1 MSSYLDILKQY
12 WGYEQFRPM
21 QEDIIRSIGSG
32 RDTLALL
39 PTGGG
44 KSICFQVPA
53 MTMGVEGVPKVE
65 GVGEGVSITG
75 VPDGLCLV
83 ITPLIALMKDQ
94 VQHLRQRGIRAAC
107 LYAGQTAQEVATTL
121 DNCQFGH
128 MKFLYVSPERL
139 ESERFRQRL
148 RFLPVCMI
156 AVDEAHC
163 ISQWGYD
170 FRPSY
175 LKIAEIRDMF
185 PAAPVLALTA
195 TATPEVVDDI
205 QEKLRFREKNVFRKS
220 FVRANLSYVVRYAED
235 KPAML
240 LKILNGVPGTSVVYV
255 RNRLKTREISDFLNA
270 AGITAD
276 FFHAGLINAEKD
288 LRLQRW
294 TNGECR
300 VMVATNA
307 FGMGIDK
314 ANVRTVIHMDLPDT
328 IEAYFQEAGRAGRDE
343 ERAYAVLLYNR
354 ADRTK
359 VEKRTRDNFPERQ
372 FLKRVY
378 EAASDYLEVAI
389 GFGAEQRFAFPL
401 EEFCQDKHLPLLPTY
416 SAIALL
422 AQAGYWDYSDEQET
436 PPRVQIRLSR
446 EQLYRENMRPEE
458 ENIINWLL
466 RRYTGIFTDPVVL
479 HDDELCAGLQLTP
492 QAARQLLINLALN
505 GVITYIPR
513 RKTPFLTYVRDRQ
526 PLERVTLT
534 EQQYEEKQRRYTE
547 KLMAMLEY
555 AEQTQFCRQQ
565 LLVGYFGETT
575 DCTCGECD
583 ICRTT
588 QKTNE

>member
-1 MSSYLDILKQY
+1 
-12 WGYEQFRPM
+12 M
-21 QEDIIRSIGSG
+21 QAEIIGSIGSG

-44 KSICFQVPA
+44 KSVCFQVPA
-53 MTMGVEGVPKVE
+53 LTMAFDKGNTTYSVEG
-65 GVGEGVSITG
+65 I
-75 VPDGLCLV
+75 PDGLCLV

-94 VQHLRQRGIRAAC
+94 VLHLQHRGVKAYS
-107 LYAGQTAQEVATTL
+107 LYAGQTAQEVATIM
-121 DNCQFGH
+121 DNCQYGH
-128 MKFLYVSPERL
+128 TKFLYVSPERL

-148 RFLPVCMI
+148 RFLPICMI

-175 LKIAEIRDMF
+175 LKIAEIRDFF
-185 PAAPVLALTA
+185 PEAPVLALTA

-205 QEKLRFREKNVFRKS
+205 QEKLCFREKNVFRKS
-220 FVRANLSYVVRYAED
+220 FVRQNLSYVVRYADD
-235 KPAML
+235 KPQML
-240 LKILNGVPGTSVVYV
+240 LRVLQGVPGTSVVYV
-255 RNRLKTREISDFLNA
+255 RNRQKTKEISDMLNA
-270 AGITAD
+270 QGIRSD

-288 LRLQRW
+288 ARLARW
-294 TNGECR
+294 MSGESR

-314 ANVRTVIHMDLPDT
+314 ADVRTVIHMDLPDT

-343 ERAYAVLLYNR
+343 ERAYAVLLFNKT
-354 ADRTK
+354 DRTK
-359 VEKRTRDNFPERQ
+359 VEKRLRDNFPERD

-378 EAASDYLEVAI
+378 EAVGDYFEVAI
-389 GFGAEQRFAFPL
+389 GFGAEHRFAFPL
-401 EEFCQDKHLPLLPTY
+401 DDFCREKHLPLLPTY
-416 SAIALL
+416 SALTLL

-446 EQLYRENMRPEE
+446 EQLYRERMTADE
-458 ENIINWLL
+458 ENLVNWLL

-479 HDDELCAGLQLTP
+479 HDDELCKALQLHP
-492 QAARQLLINLALN
+492 HEARQLLITLAQN

-513 RKTPFLTYVRDRQ
+513 RKTPFLTYLIDRQ
-526 PLERVTLT
+526 PLERVSLS
-534 EQQYEEKQRRYTE
+534 EQQYEDKQKRYQE

-555 AEQTQFCRQQ
+555 AEQDLFCRQQ

-575 DCTCGECD
+575 ECACGGCD
-583 ICRTT
+583 VCLG
-588 QKTNE
+588 KKS

>member
-1 MSSYLDILKQY
+1 
-12 WGYEQFRPM
+12 M
-21 QEDIIRSIGSG
+21 QEEIIESIGAG

-53 MTMGVEGVPKVE
+53 LGMAFSKENTTY
-65 GVGEGVSITG
+65 SIEG

-94 VQHLRQRGIRAAC
+94 VQHLVQRGIKAYS
-107 LYAGQTAQEVATTL
+107 LYAGQTNQEVQMIL

-128 MKFLYVSPERL
+128 TKFLYVSPERL

-148 RFLPVCMI
+148 RFLPIAMI

-175 LKIAEIRDMF
+175 LKIAEIREMF
-185 PAAPVLALTA
+185 PEAPVLALTA

-240 LKILNGVPGTSVVYV
+240 LKILQGVPGTSVVYV
-255 RNRLKTREISDFLNA
+255 RNRQKTKEISDWLNQQQ
-270 AGITAD
+270 ISAD
-276 FFHAGLINAEKD
+276 YFHAGLINAEKD
-288 LRLQRW
+288 IRLGKW
-294 TNGECR
+294 MSGECR

-314 ANVRTVIHMDLPDT
+314 ADVRTVVHMDLPDT

-343 ERAYAVLLYNR
+343 KKAYAVLLYNQT
-354 ADRTK
+354 DRTK
-359 VEKRTRDNFPERQ
+359 VEKRMRDNFPERD

-378 EAASDYLEVAI
+378 EAVGDYFEVAI
-389 GFGAEQRFAFPL
+389 GFGAEHRFAFPL
-401 EEFCQDKHLPLLPTY
+401 DDFCREKHLPLLPTY
-416 SAIALL
+416 SALQLL

-436 PPRVQIRLSR
+436 PPRVQVRLSR
-446 EQLYRENMRPEE
+446 EQLYREQFTQDE
-458 ENIINWLL
+458 ENLVNWLL
-466 RRYTGIFTDPVVL
+466 RRYTGVFTDPVVL
-479 HDDELCAGLQLTP
+479 HDDELCSALQITP
-492 QAARQLLINLALN
+492 HAARQLLITLVQN

-513 RKTPFLTYVRDRQ
+513 RKTPFLTYLLDRQ
-526 PLERVTLT
+526 PLERVCLT
-534 EQQYEEKQRRYTE
+534 EEQYELKQRRYTE
-547 KLMAMLEY
+547 KLQAMLEY
-555 AEQTQFCRQQ
+555 AEQTIFCRQQ

-575 DCTCGECD
+575 ECACGECD
-583 ICRTT
+583 VCLSN
-588 QKTNE
+588 KA